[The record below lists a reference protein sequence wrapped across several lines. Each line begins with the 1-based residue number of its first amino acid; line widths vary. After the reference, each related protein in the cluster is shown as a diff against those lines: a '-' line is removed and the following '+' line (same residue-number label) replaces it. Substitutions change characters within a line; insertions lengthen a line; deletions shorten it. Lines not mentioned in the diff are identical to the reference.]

1 MDYRNFLKHKFF
13 ASTDG
18 DSVLQISWRD
28 TEGCS
33 CGKMRVYMY
42 GCDEV
47 GENNKLSK
55 GKLFSLL
62 LLTSQKDLQYIP
74 FNVCVAH
81 QQVRG
86 DDPSNQPKLGV

>member
-74 FNVCVAH
+74 FNVCVVH